1 MENHWNKSSRPGC
14 NVIVELFLIGYGDIS
29 DDKGIESDNNNASDD
44 EENESW
50 RQQLNCTIID
60 SNQES

>member
-1 MENHWNKSSRPGC
+1 M
-14 NVIVELFLIGYGDIS
+14 GYSDIS

-50 RQQLNCTIID
+50 HQQLNCTIIE

>member
-1 MENHWNKSSRPGC
+1 M
-14 NVIVELFLIGYGDIS
+14 GYGDIS
-29 DDKGIESDNNNASDD
+29 DDKGIESDKNDAFDD

-50 RQQLNCTIID
+50 HQQLNSTIIE

>member
-1 MENHWNKSSRPGC
+1 MENHWNKSSQPGC
-14 NVIVELFLIGYGDIS
+14 NVIVELFLIGYGYIS
-29 DDKGIESDNNNASDD
+29 DDKGIESDNNDASDD

-50 RQQLNCTIID
+50 RQQLNCTIIE

>member
-14 NVIVELFLIGYGDIS
+14 NVIVELFLMGYGDIS

-44 EENESW
+44 EENES
-50 RQQLNCTIID
+50 
-60 SNQES
+60 

>member
-1 MENHWNKSSRPGC
+1 M
-14 NVIVELFLIGYGDIS
+14 GYSDIS

-50 RQQLNCTIID
+50 HQSLTVP
-60 SNQES
+60 

>member
-1 MENHWNKSSRPGC
+1 M
-14 NVIVELFLIGYGDIS
+14 GYGDIS
-29 DDKGIESDNNNASDD
+29 NEGIESDNNDASDD

-50 RQQLNCTIID
+50 HQQLNSTIIE

>member
-1 MENHWNKSSRPGC
+1 M
-14 NVIVELFLIGYGDIS
+14 GYGDIS
-29 DDKGIESDNNNASDD
+29 DDKGIESDNNDAFDD

-50 RQQLNCTIID
+50 HQQLNSTIIE

>member
-1 MENHWNKSSRPGC
+1 M
-14 NVIVELFLIGYGDIS
+14 GYSDIR
-29 DDKGIESDNNNASDD
+29 DDKGIEGDNNNASDD

-50 RQQLNCTIID
+50 YQQLNCTIIE

>member
-1 MENHWNKSSRPGC
+1 M
-14 NVIVELFLIGYGDIS
+14 GYSDIR
-29 DDKGIESDNNNASDD
+29 DDKDIESDNNNASDD

-50 RQQLNCTIID
+50 HQQLNCTIIE